1 MQVVLKASSMY
12 SVVGRLII
20 VTLSLL
26 VFMQLSCVASGFSI
40 AGREIIKKRT
50 CRSMSETTS
59 STTATRT
66 IRVLALHGSEGNK
79 EEFTDRMEPLKS
91 SLAKQGVDLV
101 VTAIDAP
108 FSKGNG
114 LAWWT
119 MPPGVRSFNAETY
132 GGFEESA
139 TLVLD
144 ALKNPQQSP
153 YDLIVGHSQGAILLA
168 SLLALQRI
176 ASHPNRGYIL
186 NGVAW
191 PNPYSQQLDS
201 LEYRGGKSPSRILF
215 VVGENDKITP
225 SSNTGKVSS
234 SFDNA
239 GLTTST
245 VRHDGGHGLPFQ
257 DEEALAKITDWVLN
271 V

>member
-79 EEFTDRMEPLKS
+79 EEFKDRMEPLKS

-108 FSKGNG
+108 FSKGNDG
-114 LAWWT
+114 LAWWA

-132 GGFEESA
+132 GGFEDSS

-176 ASHPNRGYIL
+176 RSHPNRGYIL

-191 PNPYSQQLDS
+191 PNPYSHQLDS
-201 LEYRGGKSPSRILF
+201 LDYKDSDNPRILF

-234 SFDNA
+234 SFDKA

-257 DEEALAKITDWVLN
+257 DEDALAKITDWILN
-271 V
+271 A